1 MDYGRAKDIRKE
13 GLISLLT
20 DKLVSGHGIG
30 ESVSSALSERS
41 KATAMGIKEKFD
53 PLNIVKALTF
63 GSNFAPAL
71 LGRLTNRSDVD
82 IAHFTEDKGKRKLKR
97 IPGMKSHTFKE
108 NMNELL
114 GLIYRSIVR
123 ADEDRKLYDEL
134 EKNKVEE
141 ELAEEDKRNKALIQA
156 LTGRKTRTQ
165 KKADRRKE
173 RKEEKRLEKETV
185 EIEKPKVPEIT
196 KQIVEE
202 PVKKGV
208 TARKII
214 GGATILGGTSAL
226 MIGGSRL
233 SVSEAIAKGESAAGS
248 YNAANMGTR
257 GDKIIGIKGKLNL
270 EDMTIGEV
278 MRRQSIKWGAVNE
291 SDKLF
296 AVGKYQMIPDT
307 LRDAVRT
314 LNIDPKEK
322 FSGELQE
329 RMFNEYLIGKKRPA
343 IAAYLN
349 SPTDDPKLL
358 HQAVKAAS
366 LEWASIADP
375 DIPGGRSSHYGS
387 GNKASITVEQMKD
400 YLRKDREV
408 IYAKNKN
415 TEIPNQIGQK
425 LDKDSRENKELKKE
439 AEVPVAIDKIVN
451 NTNVMNQSALN
462 TTKPSIEDDV
472 NAYIKKVLLG

>member
-20 DKLVSGHGIG
+20 DKLISGHGIG
-30 ESVSSALSERS
+30 ESISSALSERTQ
-41 KATAMGIKEKFD
+41 ATAMGIKEKFD
-53 PLNIVKALTF
+53 PLNIAKILTF
-63 GSNFAPAL
+63 GSNFGPAL
-71 LGRLTNRSDVD
+71 LGSLTGRSSVD
-82 IAHFTEDKGKRKLKR
+82 IAHFADDKQQKKLKK
-97 IPGMKSHTFKE
+97 IPGLKSHSFKE

-134 EKNKVEE
+134 EKNKIEE
-141 ELAEEDKRNKALIQA
+141 EVAEEDKRNQALILA

-173 RKEEKRLEKETV
+173 RKEEKRLE
-185 EIEKPKVPEIT
+185 IEKPKIPEAIKEVVPE
-196 KQIVEE
+196 VA
-202 PVKKGV
+202 KKGL

-214 GGATILGGTSAL
+214 GGATILGGTAA
-226 MIGGSRL
+226 IVGGSKL
-233 SVSEAIAKGESAAGS
+233 TMSEAIAKGESAQGS

-257 GDKIIGIKGKLNL
+257 GDKIIGIKDKLNL
-270 EDMTIGEV
+270 EDMTVGEV

-291 SDKLF
+291 KDKLF

-307 LRDAVRT
+307 LADAVRT
-314 LNIDPKEK
+314 LNIDPNQK

-329 RMFNEYLIGKKRPA
+329 RMFNEYLISKKRPE
-343 IAAYLN
+343 IANYLN
-349 SPTDDPKLL
+349 SPIDDPKLL
-358 HQAVKAAS
+358 HRAVKAAS

-387 GNKASITVEQMKD
+387 GNKASITVDQMKE

-408 IYAKNKN
+408 LIAKNRN
-415 TEIPNQIGQK
+415 TEIPNQVGQK
-425 LDKDSRENKELKKE
+425 IDKDSRENKELKKE
-439 AEVPVAIDKIVN
+439 AESTPVAVDKIVN

-462 TTKPSIEDDV
+462 TIKPSLEDDL